1 MKKRR
6 SFLKFYLII
15 TILIASLIF
24 IDSMFNILNIQK
36 DNFSSLIFLFSY
48 FFFFFN
54 ILSLFIFI
62 LQNLERITYFLP
74 IYQMIIFIF
83 FSISG
88 SYLIIKGLLSPNVVY
103 TLALMSLITST
114 FEIVFSIYL
123 IKKFSLYKHTE

>member
-48 FFFFFN
+48 LFFFFN

-88 SYLIIKGLLSPNVVY
+88 GYLIIKGLLSPNVVY

-123 IKKFSLYKHTE
+123 IKRFSLYKHTE

>member
-48 FFFFFN
+48 LFFFFN

-62 LQNLERITYFLP
+62 LKNLERITYFLP

-88 SYLIIKGLLSPNVVY
+88 GYLIIKGLLSPNVVY
-103 TLALMSLITST
+103 TLALMSLITSA

-123 IKKFSLYKHTE
+123 IKRFSLYKHTE